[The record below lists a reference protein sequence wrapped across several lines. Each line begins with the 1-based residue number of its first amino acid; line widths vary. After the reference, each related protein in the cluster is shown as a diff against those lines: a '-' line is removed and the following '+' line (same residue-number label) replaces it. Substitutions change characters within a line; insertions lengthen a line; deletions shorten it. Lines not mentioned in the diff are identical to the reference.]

1 MIRVMVAEDCME
13 QYYDCCEFLTKD
25 KDIEVISRTVDGKS
39 TIKEYLSNKPDI
51 LLLDLELPNL
61 NGIEVIN
68 KLSLDIIEKKK
79 CNIIITTGNDFM
91 KQDITNASKI
101 YKIFSKPYDYED
113 LLSTIKEIGG
123 SNEELDKKAIKEF
136 FASFNINPYSRGT
149 RYIADAIQLAYNDID
164 LLSNVT
170 ELYKK
175 VAILNNEKVN
185 RIQRSIRSS
194 IDIINS
200 HISKEQLR
208 SFFHIY
214 DNDII
219 TPKYFFTIVVDYF
232 IELKEK

>member
-39 TIKEYLSNKPDI
+39 TIKEYLSSKPDI

-61 NGIEVIN
+61 YGIEVID

-79 CNIIITTGNDFM
+79 CNIIITTGNDLM
-91 KQDITNASKI
+91 KQDITNALKI

-123 SNEELDKKAIKEF
+123 LNEELDKKEIKEF

-164 LLSNVT
+164 
-170 ELYKK
+170 
-175 VAILNNEKVN
+175 
-185 RIQRSIRSS
+185 
-194 IDIINS
+194 
-200 HISKEQLR
+200 
-208 SFFHIY
+208 
-214 DNDII
+214 
-219 TPKYFFTIVVDYF
+219 
-232 IELKEK
+232 

>member
-1 MIRVMVAEDCME
+1 
-13 QYYDCCEFLTKD
+13 
-25 KDIEVISRTVDGKS
+25 
-39 TIKEYLSNKPDI
+39 
-51 LLLDLELPNL
+51 
-61 NGIEVIN
+61 
-68 KLSLDIIEKKK
+68 
-79 CNIIITTGNDFM
+79 M

-123 SNEELDKKAIKEF
+123 LNEELDKKEIKEF

>member
-1 MIRVMVAEDCME
+1 MIRVLVAEDCIE
-13 QYYDCCEFLTKD
+13 QYYDCCKFLTKD
-25 KDIEVISRTVDGKS
+25 KDIEIISRTVDAKS
-39 TIKEYLSNKPDI
+39 TIKEYLSSKPDI
-51 LLLDLELPNL
+51 LLLNLELPEL
-61 NGIEVIN
+61 NGIEVID

-79 CNIIITTGNDFM
+79 CNIVITTGNDLM
-91 KQDITNASKI
+91 KQYITNASKI
-101 YKIFSKPYDYED
+101 YKIFSKPYDYGD
-113 LLSTIKEIGG
+113 LISTIKEIGG
-123 SNEELDKKAIKEF
+123 ANKELEKKKIKDF
-136 FASFNINPYSRGT
+136 LSDFNINLYSRGA
-149 RYIADAIQLAYNDID
+149 RYIADAIQFAYNDID

-170 ELYKK
+170 ELYKE

-214 DNDII
+214 NNDII

-232 IELKEK
+232 IELEEK

>member
-1 MIRVMVAEDCME
+1 MIRVMVAEDCIE
-13 QYYDCCEFLTKD
+13 QYYDCFEFLTKD
-25 KDIEVISRTVDGKS
+25 KDIEVISRTFDGRS
-39 TIKEYLSNKPDI
+39 TIKEYLSSKPDI

-79 CNIIITTGNDFM
+79 CNIIITTGNDLM

-101 YKIFSKPYDYED
+101 YKIFSKPYDYSE

-123 SNEELDKKAIKEF
+123 LNKELDKKEIKEF
-136 FASFNINPYSRGT
+136 FTDFNINPYSRGT

-170 ELYKK
+170 ELYKR